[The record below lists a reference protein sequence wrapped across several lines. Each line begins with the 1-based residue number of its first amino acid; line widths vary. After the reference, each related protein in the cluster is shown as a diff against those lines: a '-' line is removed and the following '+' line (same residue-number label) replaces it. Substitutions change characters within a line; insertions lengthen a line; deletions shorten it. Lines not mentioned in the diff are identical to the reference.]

1 MVGSTI
7 SHYHLLSELGRGGMG
22 EVFKA
27 EDTRLKRIVA
37 IKLLPA
43 TILAS
48 NPDHQRFTREA
59 QLAAQLNHPAIATV
73 FEFDEAEGRPF
84 ITMEYIDGVPLT
96 QRIQSGPLTFP
107 EVIRIGLSAGQGLAH
122 AHHKGIVHRDIKPGN
137 IMIAR
142 DGSVKILDFGLATII
157 GQSQR
162 SGRENLLGTIPYMS
176 PEQARGEELN
186 AQTDIW
192 SLAAVLY
199 ELISGAR
206 PFSGLYAYSLL
217 YQIMHEDPLP
227 LQEVRPETPGSL
239 IDVVKKGMQREKNSR
254 YHNIEELVRDLEF
267 ITSAPTT
274 GRAPGVPKRVPEARG
289 PAAKERR
296 QVTIVFVRIGGLDAL
311 LSGGDPEVASSVAGN
326 CMKGLSS
333 ISARYNGTTDMTVWN
348 SLMIV
353 FGAPVAYENDHERA
367 VRCALDMVSYI
378 EQFNDLHVPRLPS
391 RLSLHVALHSGLVI
405 AGLQE
410 GEAIQKYS
418 VIGETVN
425 IAAGMVEVASDNEIL
440 VSADALKAV
449 STIVEVSNLRTI
461 AVRGTTAPVTV
472 YTVLRAVTHAE
483 LGERKK
489 GVAEFVGRQKELTL
503 FAEAAAQIKG
513 KKEVL
518 LFLRGEAGVGKSRLM
533 LEFKRLGAEAGL
545 VSYEGKCSSFE
556 VDTPY
561 YLWNSLLRSLLHVGP
576 DAPEQELRSRLHY
589 TVQLLSLESE
599 EPYLAT
605 LLSLRYEQVLL
616 ETDRSRKGRI
626 FEATLQLLQAFARRE
641 KTMVFLEDLHW
652 IDSLSRELLDY
663 LLMRDTI
670 APALFC
676 IIYRPDYR
684 GLVGFMNKGTLIDL
698 DSLSPA
704 EEERLISLRLA
715 VSDVPGPL
723 LDVVR
728 LRAEGNPFFIEEI
741 LKTLLDQK
749 AIVVQK
755 GRLEKLPDNL
765 AASVP
770 ETIQGVLMARIDRL
784 EEHLR
789 DILFDASVIGREFS
803 RPVLEQVVN
812 SGADVASELRELQA
826 LDFILEKEEAREY
839 EYLFKHYLIQ
849 EVAYN
854 TLLLERRKQL
864 HGLIAR
870 TIEKLYAENLKP
882 FYELLSFHFERA
894 EEWEKAAEYLSR
906 AGRKVREIYTR
917 DAAEPFF
924 ARKDEALKKLFESA
938 GASRIGWRLV
948 GIFTALLSIP
958 IALFMLAMPF
968 FMIRMLFLLPNSME
982 FQLLGSRALGWVG
995 FSAYISI
1002 LIVIY
1007 PWVGLLFVFFGV
1019 LPFIK
1024 GRPRSFDVLEDS
1036 VSVVFRNGKR
1046 FTIHFR
1052 DIEHVRFYDTAAKAA
1067 RPLLIKII
1075 DPFFRVA
1082 DFKNFTFGIWFTKVF
1097 LSPMPP
1103 YNFGFGARQGEI
1115 IIQKAKGF
1123 ERLRVLLPFL
1133 NTPEK
1138 SRVVGL
1144 SPNEPGEFHEQLD
1157 LAIRKWKAGKS

>member
-37 IKLLPA
+37 IKLLPGS
-43 TILAS
+43 ILAS
-48 NPDHQRFTREA
+48 TSDHKRFIREA

-84 ITMEYIDGVPLT
+84 ISMEFIDGAPLT
-96 QRIQSGPLTFP
+96 ERIQGGRLPFP
-107 EVIRIGLSAGQGLAH
+107 EVIHIGLSVAKGLAH

-137 IMIAR
+137 IMIAG
-142 DGSVKILDFGLATII
+142 DGTVKILDFGLATII
-157 GQSQR
+157 GQSQKSER
-162 SGRENLLGTIPYMS
+162 VNLLGTIPYMS
-176 PEQARGEELN
+176 PEQARGEELD
-186 AQTDIW
+186 ARTDIW
-192 SLAAVLY
+192 SLAVVLY

-206 PFSGLYAYSLL
+206 PFTGLYAHSLL

-227 LQEVRPETPGSL
+227 LQEVNPEVPGSL
-239 IDVVKKGMQREKNSR
+239 IDVVKKGMQREKESR
-254 YHNIEELVRDLEF
+254 YHTIEELLRDLDF

-274 GRAPGVPKRVPEARG
+274 GRPVGAPGRKPEVRG
-289 PAAKERR
+289 TAGRERR
-296 QVTIVFVRIGGLDAL
+296 QVTILFVRIEGLNAL
-311 LSGGDPEVASSVAGN
+311 LSGRDPEIASSAAGS
-326 CMKGLSS
+326 CMRGLTS
-333 ISARYNGTTDMTVWN
+333 ISARYNGTTDTTVWN

-353 FGAPVAYENDHERA
+353 FGAPVAFENSHERA
-367 VRCALDMVSYI
+367 IRCALDMVKFI
-378 EQFNDLHVPRLPS
+378 QQFNDLHVPRLPS
-391 RLSLHVALHSGLVI
+391 KLSLHVAVHSGLVI

-410 GEAIQKYS
+410 GDTTQKYS

-425 IAAGMVEVASDNEIL
+425 IAAGMVEIAADNEIL
-440 VSADALKAV
+440 VSADARKAL
-449 STIVEVSNLRTI
+449 STLVEVSNPRAF
-461 AVRGTTAPVTV
+461 AVRGSAATVNV
-472 YTVLRAVTHAE
+472 YTVLRAFPHTGRGGRESEAS
-483 LGERKK
+483 
-489 GVAEFVGRQKELTL
+489 EFVGRERELKL
-503 FAEAAAQIKG
+503 FAEASPRIRSKM
-513 KKEVL
+513 EVR
-518 LFLRGEAGVGKSRLM
+518 LFLRGEAGVGKSRLVQ
-533 LEFKRLGAEAGL
+533 EFDRLASEAG
-545 VSYEGKCSSFE
+545 VVAYEGRCSSFE
-556 VDTPY
+556 TDTPY
-561 YLWNSLLRSLLHVGP
+561 FLWNSLLRSLLHVGP
-576 DAPEQELRSRLHY
+576 DAPEQELRDRLHY

-616 ETDRSRKGRI
+616 ETDRSRKARI
-626 FEATLQLLQAFARRE
+626 SEATQRLLQAFAERE
-641 KTMVFLEDLHW
+641 GTIFFLEDLHW
-652 IDSLSRELLDY
+652 IDSLSQELLEY

-676 IIYRPDYR
+676 VIYRPDYR
-684 GLVGFMNKGTLIDL
+684 GLVKFTHTAILMDL
-698 DSLSPA
+698 DILSPA
-704 EEERLISLRLA
+704 EEEKLIGLRLG
-715 VSDVPGPL
+715 VNDVPGPL
-723 LDVVR
+723 LEVVH

-755 GRLEKLPDNL
+755 KKLEKLPDNL

-770 ETIQGVLMARIDRL
+770 DTIQGVIMARIDRL

-803 RPVLEQVVN
+803 RPVLEEVVK
-812 SGADVASELRELQA
+812 SGADVRSELRELQA

-917 DAAEPFF
+917 EAAEPFF

-938 GASRIGWRLV
+938 GASRIGWRMA
-948 GIFTALLSIP
+948 GILTALLSTP
-958 IALFMLAMPF
+958 IAALMLAMPYF
-968 FMIRMLFLLPNSME
+968 VIKMLLQLPASIRFELWGSGP
-982 FQLLGSRALGWVG
+982 LGSIG
-995 FSAYISI
+995 FGAYLAFI
-1002 LIVIY
+1002 IVTY
-1007 PWVGLLFVFFGV
+1007 PWVGLLFLFFGV
-1019 LPFIK
+1019 LPFTK
-1024 GRPRSFDVLEDS
+1024 GRPRSFDVLENS
-1036 VSVVFRNGKR
+1036 VSVVLRNGRR
-1046 FTIHFR
+1046 FTIQFH
-1052 DIEHVRFYDTAAKAA
+1052 DIDQIRFYDTSARAG
-1067 RPLLIKII
+1067 RPLFIKII

-1082 DFKNFTFGIWFTKVF
+1082 DYKNFTFGIWFMKVF
-1097 LSPMPP
+1097 LNPMPP
-1103 YNFGFGARQGEI
+1103 HTFGFGARQGEI
-1115 IIQKAKGF
+1115 IIRKTKGA

-1133 NTPEK
+1133 NTPK
-1138 SRVVGL
+1138 RSRVVSL
-1144 SPNEPGEFHEQLD
+1144 SPNEPGEFYEQLD
-1157 LAIRKWKAGKS
+1157 LAMRKWKAGNR